1 MNPDQENLRG
11 PMQMRPEDLVK
22 GAVRLISLPEVFV
35 KVTRMVDDP
44 RTSGAMIARVIGE
57 DPVLTARLLRVAN
70 SPLYGFPTRIDTI
83 SRAIAVIGTRG
94 LRDLVLAYAA
104 IDALSRF
111 KDGLIDMA
119 GFWHRSLFCALT
131 ARLLG
136 VRLRV
141 IEAEA
146 LFVTGLLHDI
156 GQLIIVHKLP
166 EMARETHL
174 RARDSGMRLHI
185 LEHAVIGFDHAE
197 VGGELLRQWLLP
209 EPIWEAVRCHH
220 SPGEARRH
228 SLNAALI
235 HIAAIVAETSYGGD
249 LSPQDETALAYHLAA
264 EIDPIAWAVTGL
276 NSDVLIALYQ
286 EAADQLVPL
295 SQTMLP
301 QAA

>member
-104 IDALSRF
+104 IDTLSRF
-111 KDGLIDMA
+111 KDGLIDMEA
-119 GFWHRSLFCALT
+119 FWHRSLFCALT

-174 RARDSGMRLHI
+174 RARDSGMHLHI

-209 EPIWEAVRCHH
+209 EHIWEAVQCHH
-220 SPGEARRH
+220 SPGAARH
-228 SLNAALI
+228 HALNAALI
-235 HIAAIVAETSYGGD
+235 HIAAVVADTSYASG
-249 LSPQDETALAYHLAA
+249 LSPQDETALAYRLAA
-264 EIDPIAWAVTGL
+264 EVDPIAWAVTGL
-276 NSDVLIALYQ
+276 NSDVLITLYK